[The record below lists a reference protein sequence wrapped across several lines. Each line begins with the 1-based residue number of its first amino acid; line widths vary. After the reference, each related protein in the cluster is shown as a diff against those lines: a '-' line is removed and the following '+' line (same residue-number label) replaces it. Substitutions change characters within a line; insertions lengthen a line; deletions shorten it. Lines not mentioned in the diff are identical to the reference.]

1 MKIIYVF
8 IDSGPI
14 DVIIVPHSHCDAGWL
29 KTFDKYY
36 TDEVKHILTTVT
48 EALTNNP
55 HRKFGW
61 VEISFLEKWWIEQ
74 PDNIKNNFKQL
85 YENGQIEFLMGG
97 WVSNDEATVTYM
109 QCINQMTE
117 GHRFLLREFGPD
129 AIPRIGWQIDPFG
142 LSQATATMF
151 SQMCFDA
158 NAAWRVG
165 GTNRRDYV
173 DRKLL
178 EFVWRGSP
186 SLGPSSDVLL
196 HLLPWSYA
204 VCIIF
209 IMCLNLLFF
218 NFYII
223 SRLQMNFYLINLI
236 L

>member
-1 MKIIYVF
+1 MNNQRNDDLSMKRDNLVQNKDNSILNFHKEEDEAHLDLDKYDEPQPGARELGFKESENRRISE
-8 IDSGPI
+8 DSGPI
-14 DVIIVPHSHCDAGWL
+14 DVIIVHVIIVPHSHCDAGWL

-117 GHRFLLREFGPD
+117 GHRFLVREFGPD

-158 NAAWRVG
+158 NAAW
-165 GTNRRDYV
+165 
-173 DRKLL
+173 
-178 EFVWRGSP
+178 
-186 SLGPSSDVLL
+186 
-196 HLLPWSYA
+196 
-204 VCIIF
+204 
-209 IMCLNLLFF
+209 
-218 NFYII
+218 
-223 SRLQMNFYLINLI
+223 
-236 L
+236 